1 MNLDSIKNRI
11 GSFLSSDKHFPVIVD
26 FSNQEELSEFVEYF
40 NVGNTEIVPAEK
52 YCEKDECLKIEELTK
67 FKKKIVQEIDDTI
80 NNISAGY
87 VYCEK
92 CGKWYKNRAWEV
104 KAIKEPRKVLSATF
118 CMTEEPDIVY
128 AEKDIIV
135 WRLECPV
142 GHLQP
147 YQSLN
152 I

>member
-1 MNLDSIKNRI
+1 MDDIR
-11 GSFLSSDKHFPVIVD
+11 LSVKPQMTLVVDKC
-26 FSNQEELSEFVEYF
+26 ETA
-40 NVGNTEIVPAEK
+40 TE
-52 YCEKDECLKIEELTK
+52 KIEELTK
-67 FKKKIVQEIDDTI
+67 LKARIVQEIDDTI

-104 KAIKEPRKVLSATF
+104 KVIKEPRKVLSATF
-118 CMTEEPDIVY
+118 RMTEEPDIVY

-135 WRLECPV
+135 RRLECPV

-147 YQSLN
+147 YQA
-152 I
+152 IDV

>member
-1 MNLDSIKNRI
+1 MDDIR
-11 GSFLSSDKHFPVIVD
+11 LSVKPQMALVVDKC
-26 FSNQEELSEFVEYF
+26 ETA
-40 NVGNTEIVPAEK
+40 TE
-52 YCEKDECLKIEELTK
+52 KIEELTK
-67 FKKKIVQEIDDTI
+67 LKARIVQEIDDTI

-104 KAIKEPRKVLSATF
+104 KIIKEPKKVLSATF
-118 CMTEEPDIVY
+118 CMTKEPDIVY

-135 WRLECPV
+135 RRLECPV

-147 YQSLN
+147 YQSLDIASFFEN
-152 I
+152 KK